1 MNRRLTTALIAGL
14 IGSAS
19 LASGQA
25 SDPAPTGSQAMRI
38 DDSGTVVVDPVL
50 AMRWQP
56 GMNLSGLLN
65 ACNEMLAEPLPFEWS
80 NQTPR
85 FLLIFTGLYAVIV
98 LAASS
103 EHRNT
108 RPGEEHGAARGS
120 A

>member
-1 MNRRLTTALIAGL
+1 
-14 IGSAS
+14 
-19 LASGQA
+19 
-25 SDPAPTGSQAMRI
+25 
-38 DDSGTVVVDPVL
+38 
-50 AMRWQP
+50 MRWQP

-108 RPGEEHGAARGS
+108 RPGEEHGSARWGN
-120 A
+120 AKEPPLPRYPRPKPPDDAQHPHRCGWL

>member
-1 MNRRLTTALIAGL
+1 
-14 IGSAS
+14 
-19 LASGQA
+19 
-25 SDPAPTGSQAMRI
+25 
-38 DDSGTVVVDPVL
+38 
-50 AMRWQP
+50 MRWQP

-108 RPGEEHGAARGS
+108 RPGEPAGGTPKNSTAVTAIPKAQTS
-120 A
+120 

>member
-1 MNRRLTTALIAGL
+1 
-14 IGSAS
+14 
-19 LASGQA
+19 
-25 SDPAPTGSQAMRI
+25 
-38 DDSGTVVVDPVL
+38 
-50 AMRWQP
+50 MRWQP

-108 RPGEEHGAARGS
+108 RPGRNTALPAGGTPKNSTAVTAIPKAQTS
-120 A
+120 

>member
-1 MNRRLTTALIAGL
+1 
-14 IGSAS
+14 
-19 LASGQA
+19 
-25 SDPAPTGSQAMRI
+25 
-38 DDSGTVVVDPVL
+38 
-50 AMRWQP
+50 MRWQP

-85 FLLIFTGLYAVIV
+85 FLLIFTGLYAVIA

-108 RPGEEHGAARGS
+108 RPGEEHGSARWGTPKNS
-120 A
+120 TAVTAIPKAQTS